1 MPDARH
7 DLIGPKTPDN
17 CPESNQLLLSG
28 PCTETED
35 EKKDKELLEKE
46 AILALKTLLELE
58 RTSGQQQIKA
68 PPLEN
73 RHAKRKNNDIRSYLT
88 EERKEEKR
96 KTLSSIDI
104 QHLYN
109 GMEADFRKKALKSKS
124 LNEKV
129 RNITSAALCWK
140 KKNKTLDGGLINK
153 KSLKL
158 SNDENWSSDQL
169 VELAPSTFEGHRA
182 GTIPPL

>member
-1 MPDARH
+1 
-7 DLIGPKTPDN
+7 
-17 CPESNQLLLSG
+17 
-28 PCTETED
+28 
-35 EKKDKELLEKE
+35 
-46 AILALKTLLELE
+46 
-58 RTSGQQQIKA
+58 
-68 PPLEN
+68 
-73 RHAKRKNNDIRSYLT
+73 
-88 EERKEEKR
+88 
-96 KTLSSIDI
+96 
-104 QHLYN
+104 
-109 GMEADFRKKALKSKS
+109 MEADFRKKALKSKS